1 MKRNK
6 NRDRLVCGFLS
17 LILAAGM
24 TQGCASPQNH
34 NSQET
39 GEDQTPSYSYEDT
52 DKADSGPAPAETN
65 ASSGAGKK
73 KTPDDEKIP
82 DDEKTPDDAS
92 KDKTDQKKNS
102 SDASSQEEKAKK
114 ENQEKASSKKE
125 AATVKAES
133 PDTDKK
139 EESKPDRT
147 DPDPDYRRQPLKLSL
162 LTQIKKRKASL
173 TGPTRIPTIK
183 NLRPLIRI
191 AKTGSIL
198 MKQRSRKNIQKKETI
213 MTRTALSNMTIWRKK
228 IPVRI

>member
-24 TQGCASPQNH
+24 TQGCASPHVSDQSNH

-52 DKADSGPAPAETN
+52 DKAESSPAPAETN

-102 SDASSQEEKAKK
+102 SDASSQEENAKK
-114 ENQEKASSKKE
+114 DNQEKAS
-125 AATVKAES
+125 
-133 PDTDKK
+133 
-139 EESKPDRT
+139 
-147 DPDPDYRRQPLKLSL
+147 LKS
-162 LTQIKKRKASL
+162 
-173 TGPTRIPTIK
+173 
-183 NLRPLIRI
+183 LRPLIRI
-191 AKTGSIL
+191 AKTGRIPT
-198 MKQRSRKNIQKKETI
+198 KQRLRKRILKKEIIT
-213 MTRTALSNMTIWRKK
+213 TRTDLSNMNIRRKK
-228 IPVRI
+228 TPVRI